1 MYLVDV
7 NVSIDISVSISWTVF
22 FRPSVF
28 WLLKI
33 KDKINAYYLA
43 TDAKKICS

>member
-7 NVSIDISVSISWTVF
+7 NVSIDIGVSISWVVF

-28 WLLKI
+28 WQLKI

-43 TDAKKICS
+43 TNEAKTCS

>member
-1 MYLVDV
+1 MFLLIYVCLFHGY
-7 NVSIDISVSISWTVF
+7 IF

-28 WLLKI
+28 WQLKI

-43 TDAKKICS
+43 TNAEKICF